1 MTGGRTEARLTLRT
15 VPFATWTTRR
25 HHRPAQVAEMRHQN
39 EDVRTRR
46 NFQGVVPWSIIAI
59 VIVVAFVL
67 AASGTD
73 VKDVLE
79 WLE

>member
-1 MTGGRTEARLTLRT
+1 MGQDKE
-15 VPFATWTTRR
+15 
-25 HHRPAQVAEMRHQN
+25 
-39 EDVRTRR
+39 VRTRR

-59 VIVVAFVL
+59 VILVAFAL

-79 WLE
+79 WLG

>member
-1 MTGGRTEARLTLRT
+1 MMLEPNRGTAHDCDLT
-15 VPFATWTTRR
+15 VPAWVTWRQ
-25 HHRPAQVAEMRHQN
+25 HRPAQATDVGQDKE
-39 EDVRTRR
+39 VRTRR

-59 VIVVAFVL
+59 VILVAFAL

-79 WLE
+79 WLG